1 MKHTT
6 LVGFQ
11 LAAVL
16 AGVALMLV
24 GIVARAHADA
34 FIGSGSV
41 LALLALVASDYRT
54 AGWRRALG
62 K

>member
-1 MKHTT
+1 MKQTT

-11 LAAVL
+11 LAVVVTAV
-16 AGVALMLV
+16 GLMAA
-24 GIVARAHADA
+24 GIVARAHSDA

-41 LALLALVASDYRT
+41 LMMLALVAFDYR
-54 AGWRRALG
+54 AGWKRSLG